1 MIFFGYI
8 FDDSLPQRWLLI
20 DKEESG
26 LRRPVGKLRLD
37 HVTRPVRPISRIAQR
52 YNS

>member
-8 FDDSLPQRWLLI
+8 FDDSLPQRWLLL

-26 LRRPVGKLRLD
+26 FRRLGKLILD

>member
-8 FDDSLPQRWLLI
+8 FDDSLPQRWLLL

-26 LRRPVGKLRLD
+26 LRRL
-37 HVTRPVRPISRIAQR
+37 
-52 YNS
+52 